1 MIRKICIVTGTR
13 AEYGLLLPL
22 MKAIREQQ
30 DLQLQLL
37 VTGMHLSP
45 EFGLTYK
52 QIEADGFHIDVKVDM
67 LLSSDTAAGVTKST
81 GLGMIGFADA
91 FNSLQPDWVVIL
103 GDRFEAFAA
112 ATAAYMA
119 RIPIIHLNGG
129 ETTEGAMDEAFRH
142 AITKMSYLHF
152 TATDVYRKRVIQL
165 GEAPERV
172 FNVGAIGI
180 DSILHLPQMTKKEL
194 EENLGIDLSVP
205 TVLVTYHPVTLEK
218 NSAADQFTALV
229 NALIATEGLQVVIT
243 YPNADTDGRV
253 IIDLIKDVEKQHQDR
268 IYAFPSLGQKRYLSL
283 IRYVKAVVGNSSSG
297 IIEVPSFGI
306 PTVNIGDRQGGRMA
320 AESVIH
326 VAPDESSIK
335 VGLKKALS
343 PEFSQFCRQV
353 ENPYGDGQT
362 TGKIIDKLNQ
372 FIEFKNIKKKFYD
385 L

>member
-22 MKAIREQQ
+22 MKAIRERK

-91 FNSLQPDWVVIL
+91 FNALQPHWVVIL

-112 ATAAYMA
+112 ATAAYIA
-119 RIPIIHLNGG
+119 QLPIIHLNGG

-152 TATDVYRKRVIQL
+152 TATETYRKRVIQL

-180 DSILHLPQMTKKEL
+180 DSIMHLPRMTQQEL
-194 EENLGIDLSVP
+194 EENLGIDLSQP

-218 NSAADQFTALV
+218 NSAADQFAALV
-229 NALIATEGLQVVIT
+229 RALIDTEGLQIVIT

-253 IIDLIKDVEKQHQDR
+253 IIDQIKELEKQYRSR

-283 IRYVKAVVGNSSSG
+283 IPYVKAVVGNSSSG
-297 IIEVPSFGI
+297 IIEVPSFRI
-306 PTVNIGDRQGGRMA
+306 PTLNIGDRQGGRMA
-320 AESVIH
+320 AESVIQ
-326 VAPDESSIK
+326 VAPDEASIK
-335 VGLKKALS
+335 QGLKKALS
-343 PEFSQFCRQV
+343 SEFREFCRQV
-353 ENPYGDGQT
+353 NNPYGDGQT
-362 TGKIIDKLNQ
+362 TGKIIDKLGQ
-372 FIEFKNIKKKFYD
+372 FIEIKNIKKKFYD